1 MPFVSQEEFEERL
14 QHPNNIVHKI
24 KHDGKGRPKGVENI
38 PQETRAVIGTL
49 AKSVGPTT
57 AAEIFDCSIS
67 QASNFSKGK
76 TVSGEGNAEL
86 KAKVE
91 SETEHIHEVARDLVL
106 KTLKII
112 DPELIREEK
121 PRVQASIAK
130 DLAGVIEKTTP
141 KNAETGGVHI
151 NIYAPR
157 QDKLD
162 KYETAVLDIQG
173 EVVK

>member
-1 MPFVSQEEFEERL
+1 MPFVSSEEFEERL

-49 AKSVGPTT
+49 AKTVGPTT

-91 SETEHIHEVARDLVL
+91 AETENIHEVARDLVL

-112 DPELIREEK
+112 DVESIREEK
-121 PRVQASIAK
+121 PRIQASIAK
-130 DLAGVIEKTTP
+130 DLSTVIEKTSP
-141 KNAETGGVHI
+141 KNAENNGVVI
-151 NIYAPR
+151 QIYAPK
-157 QDKLD
+157 QDSVD